1 MSTKLV
7 IVESPNKVRSIAG
20 YLGPD
25 FDVEASVGHIR
36 DLAQPSE
43 LPAAQKKGPYGKF
56 AVDVEDGFKPYYV
69 INPDKKKTVAQLRRA
84 LKNAD
89 ELYLATDDDREGEA
103 IAWHLKEVLKPTVP
117 VRRMTFTEI
126 TKEAVTRALGTTRD
140 IDTDRVDAQE
150 TRRILDRLVGYEISP
165 VLWRKVRAGLS
176 AGRVQSVATRL
187 VVERERERMAF
198 VTAGYWGVEAR
209 LAAGA
214 GAGGGAGTGATADVD
229 GAADVVGGAGAGGAD
244 GTDEPAGTP
253 FTARLTSLDGRRV
266 ATGRD
271 FTDAGALRPA
281 AVKAAVVH
289 LHEAG
294 ARAVADA
301 VMRSRPRVS
310 GVEDKPYRRRPAAPF
325 TTSTLQQEASR
336 KLRMNPRE
344 TMRVA
349 QGLYENGFI
358 TYMRTDSTVLSGQAV
373 AAARAQAAEL
383 YGAEYVPTRPRVY
396 ATRAKNAQE
405 AHEAIRPAG
414 DHFRTPAQVAGSL
427 TGSQFRLYELIWKRT
442 VASQMADAVG
452 STATVHVE
460 VPLTGA
466 GSGADRSAGAQRGAS
481 APAPGAGADADRSF
495 STADFTASGTV
506 ITFRG
511 FLAAYEEGRDAERY
525 ESESAGSTG
534 STGSTGAGG
543 KAGAKSDK
551 DVRLP
556 AMSAGD
562 DLSALSAEAS
572 GHETTPPP
580 RYTEASLVKALEERE
595 IGRPS
600 TYASIM
606 STIADRGYVDHRG
619 QALVPTWLAFAVTR
633 LLEENF
639 AELVDYDFTASMEAD
654 LDRIAAGREDRVAW
668 LTRFYFGSRARS
680 TGALAADDVVAAE
693 AEQGLKAMVENLGE
707 IDARAINSIEI
718 GEGITLRVGRY
729 GPYLEDAEGKRAN
742 VPADIAPDELT
753 VARARELFARA
764 ADDGRELG
772 TDPATGRTIVAK
784 DGRYG
789 PYVTEVLPE
798 PAAEGGAEAARD
810 AQGAGST
817 GRTKSTGATGTTGA
831 KRRGTRKSA
840 APKPRTASL
849 FKSMDLSTVTLEQ
862 ALDLL
867 SLPRVVGRDAEG
879 VDITAHNGRYGP
891 YLKKGTDSRS
901 LETEEELFTV
911 TLEQALELFAQP
923 KRRRG
928 QAAARG
934 PLREL
939 GTDPE
944 SGRPVVI
951 KDGRFG
957 PYFTDGVTNVTLRRG
972 DDPATVT
979 PERAYELLAEKRAKG
994 PVKKRTTRKK
1004 TAKTTKTTRTS
1015 AKTAKSS
1022 AKKTTAAAE
1031 KSAKAT
1037 SGRPKA
1043 AGRATKA
1050 AAEKPS

>member
-20 YLGPD
+20 YLGPE

-36 DLAQPSE
+36 DLPQPSE
-43 LPAAQKKGPYGKF
+43 LPATMKKGPYGKF
-56 AVDVEDGFKPYYV
+56 AVDVEDDFTPYYV
-69 INPDKKKTVAQLRRA
+69 VNPDKKKTVAQLKKA

-103 IAWHLKEVLKPTVP
+103 IAWHLQQVLKPKVP
-117 VRRMTFTEI
+117 VRRMVFTEI
-126 TKEAVTRALGTTRD
+126 TREAVTRALDNTRELD
-140 IDTDRVDAQE
+140 IHLVDAQE
-150 TRRILDRLVGYEISP
+150 TRRILDRLVGYEVSP

-198 VTAGYWGVEAR
+198 RPASYWGVEATFSTV
-209 LAAGA
+209 LSPVDL
-214 GAGGGAGTGATADVD
+214 TARQD
-229 GAADVVGGAGAGGAD
+229 AS
-244 GTDEPAGTP
+244 
-253 FTARLTSLDGRRV
+253 FTARLVTLDGRRV

-271 FTDAGALRPA
+271 FNDAGELRPA
-281 AVKAAVVH
+281 AVKASAVH
-289 LHEAG
+289 LHQVG
-294 ARAVADA
+294 ATAVAEA
-301 VMRSRPRVS
+301 VGRGEPRVA

-373 AAARAQAAEL
+373 AAARSQVAEL
-383 YGAEYVPTRPRVY
+383 YGAEYVPERPRVY
-396 ATRAKNAQE
+396 ASKSKGAQE

-414 DHFRTPAQVAGSL
+414 DHFRTPAQVSGEL
-427 TGSQFRLYELIWKRT
+427 TGAQFRLYELIWKRT

-452 STATVHVE
+452 STATVTVE
-460 VPLTGA
+460 VPLTPVA
-466 GSGADRSAGAQRGAS
+466 GESRDSG
-481 APAPGAGADADRSF
+481 PTF
-495 STADFTASGTV
+495 STAGLTASGTV

-525 ESESAGSTG
+525 QDD
-534 STGSTGAGG
+534 
-543 KAGAKSDK
+543 AGAAAKDSK

-556 AMSAGD
+556 AMIAGQE
-562 DLSALSAEAS
+562 LAALAAEAS

-600 TYASIM
+600 TYAATM
-606 STIADRGYVDHRG
+606 STISDRGYVDHRG

-639 AELVDYDFTASMEAD
+639 AELVDYDFTASMERD
-654 LDRIAAGREDRVAW
+654 LDRIAAGEEDRVAW
-668 LTRFYFGSRARS
+668 LRRFYNGQG
-680 TGALAADDVVAAE
+680 GAGAEQAAAQAASGELEAAVAALR
-693 AEQGLKAMVENLGE
+693 AQGLKGLVDNLGE
-707 IDARAINSIEI
+707 IDARAVNSIEI

-742 VPADIAPDELT
+742 VPADLAPDELT
-753 VARARELFARA
+753 VDKARELFTRA

-772 TDPATGRTIVAK
+772 VDPVSGHVIIAK

-798 PAAEGGAEAARD
+798 PEETTEAVQAAAAGMD
-810 AQGAGST
+810 GETVKGTAKPAKTKKTTKKTAG
-817 GRTKSTGATGTTGA
+817 
-831 KRRGTRKSA
+831 
-840 APKPRTASL
+840 PKPRTASL
-849 FKSMDLSTVTLEQ
+849 LRSMDLSTVTLEQ

-867 SLPRVVGRDAEG
+867 SLPRVVGQDPESGA
-879 VDITAHNGRYGP
+879 DITAQNGRYGP
-891 YLKKGTDSRS
+891 YLKKDTDSRS
-901 LETEEELFTV
+901 LETEEQIFTV

-928 QAAARG
+928 QSAARG

-939 GTDPE
+939 GEDPAT
-944 SGRPVVI
+944 GKPVVI

-957 PYFTDGVTNVTLRRG
+957 PYFTDGEINVTLRRG

-979 PERAYELLAEKRAKG
+979 PERAFELLAEKRAKG
-994 PVKKRTTRKK
+994 PTKKRTTRK
-1004 TAKTTKTTRTS
+1004 TA
-1015 AKTAKSS
+1015 
-1022 AKKTTAAAE
+1022 AKKTTTKKTAA
-1031 KSAKAT
+1031 KKT
-1037 SGRPKA
+1037 
-1043 AGRATKA
+1043 ATKKTATKTTTRKTA
-1050 AAEKPS
+1050 ASKES

>member
-7 IVESPNKVRSIAG
+7 IVESPNKVRSIAA
-20 YLGPD
+20 YLGAE

-43 LPAAQKKGPYGKF
+43 LPPAEKKGPYGKF

-69 INPDKKKTVAQLRRA
+69 VNPDKKKTVTQLRKA
-84 LKNAD
+84 LKGAE

-103 IAWHLKEVLKPTVP
+103 IAWHLLQVLKPKVP

-126 TKEAVTRALGTTRD
+126 TKEAVTRALASTRD
-140 IDTDRVDAQE
+140 LDIHLVDAQE
-150 TRRILDRLVGYEISP
+150 TRRILDRLVGYEVSP

-198 VTAGYWGVEAR
+198 VSAGYWGVEAEF
-209 LAAGA
+209 AALPGA
-214 GAGGGAGTGATADVD
+214 GASSISEDAD
-229 GAADVVGGAGAGGAD
+229 ARRANA
-244 GTDEPAGTP
+244 
-253 FTARLTSLDGRRV
+253 FTARLATLDGRRV

-271 FTDAGALRPA
+271 FTDAGGLRPA
-281 AVKAAVVH
+281 AVKAGTVH
-289 LHEAG
+289 LHEGG
-294 ARAVADA
+294 AKAVADA
-301 VMRSRPRVS
+301 VGRGRPRVAE
-310 GVEDKPYRRRPAAPF
+310 VEEKPYKRRPAAPF

-373 AAARAQAAEL
+373 AAARAQVAEL
-383 YGAEYVPTRPRVY
+383 YGAEYVPAKPRIY
-396 ATRAKNAQE
+396 AAKSKGAQE

-414 DHFRTPAQVAGSL
+414 DHFRTPAQVSDQLAGA
-427 TGSQFRLYELIWKRT
+427 QFRLYELIWKRT

-452 STATVHVE
+452 STATVRVE
-460 VPLTGA
+460 VPLKPA
-466 GSGADRSAGAQRGAS
+466 GGVSRDAGLT
-481 APAPGAGADADRSF
+481 F
-495 STADFTASGTV
+495 STAGFTASGTV

-600 TYASIM
+600 TYAATM
-606 STIADRGYVDHRG
+606 STISDRGYVEHRG

-639 AELVDYDFTASMEAD
+639 TELVDYDFTASMEAD
-654 LDRIAAGREDRVAW
+654 LDRIAAGQEDRIDW
-668 LTRFYFGSRARS
+668 LTRFYFGQGSQ
-680 TGALAADDVVAAE
+680 ALAVGGDGVGPADAVQADV
-693 AEQGLKAMVENLGE
+693 EQGLKALVENLGE
-707 IDARAINSIEI
+707 IDARAVNSIEI

-729 GPYLEDAEGKRAN
+729 GPYLEDDEGKRAN
-742 VPADIAPDELT
+742 VPADVAPDELT
-753 VARARELFARA
+753 VAKARELFERA

-772 TDPATGRTIVAK
+772 VDPATGHTIIAK

-798 PAAEGGAEAARD
+798 PSEEAA
-810 AQGAGST
+810 ST
-817 GRTKSTGATGTTGA
+817 E
-831 KRRGTRKSA
+831 SA
-840 APKPRTASL
+840 ASGEKAGKTGKTTRTTRAKKAAKPKPRTASL
-849 FKSMDLSTVTLEQ
+849 LKTMTLATVTLEQ

-867 SLPRVVGRDAEG
+867 SLPRIVGQDAEG
-879 VDITAHNGRYGP
+879 VDITAQNGRYGP

-901 LETEEELFTV
+901 LETEEQIFTV

-939 GTDPE
+939 GEDPE

-957 PYFTDGVTNVTLRRG
+957 PYFTDGETNVTLRRG

-994 PVKKRTTRKK
+994 PAKKRTTRK
-1004 TAKTTKTTRTS
+1004 TA
-1015 AKTAKSS
+1015 
-1022 AKKTTAAAE
+1022 AKKTTT
-1031 KSAKAT
+1031 K
-1037 SGRPKA
+1037 
-1043 AGRATKA
+1043 KA
-1050 AAEKPS
+1050 AAKKTTTARKTSTKTAQKTATRKKTTPPAEES

>member
-20 YLGPD
+20 YLGPE

-36 DLAQPSE
+36 DLPQPSE
-43 LPAAQKKGPYGKF
+43 LPATMKKGPYGKF
-56 AVDVEDGFKPYYV
+56 AVDVEDDFTPYYV
-69 INPDKKKTVAQLRRA
+69 VNPDKKKTVAQLKKA
-84 LKNAD
+84 LKEAD

-103 IAWHLKEVLKPTVP
+103 IAWHLQQVLKPKVP
-117 VRRMTFTEI
+117 VRRMVFTEI
-126 TKEAVTRALGTTRD
+126 TREAVTRALDNTRELD
-140 IDTDRVDAQE
+140 IHLVDAQE
-150 TRRILDRLVGYEISP
+150 TRRILDRLVGYEVSP

-198 VTAGYWGVEAR
+198 RSASYWGVEATFSTVLSAVDVTAR
-209 LAAGA
+209 QAAS
-214 GAGGGAGTGATADVD
+214 
-229 GAADVVGGAGAGGAD
+229 
-244 GTDEPAGTP
+244 
-253 FTARLTSLDGRRV
+253 FTARLVTLDGRRV

-271 FTDAGALRPA
+271 FNDDGQLRPA
-281 AVKAAVVH
+281 ALKASAVH
-289 LHEAG
+289 LHQVG
-294 ARAVADA
+294 ATAVAEA
-301 VMRSRPRVS
+301 IGRGEPRVV
-310 GVEDKPYRRRPAAPF
+310 GVEDKPYKRRPAAPF

-373 AAARAQAAEL
+373 AAARSQVAEL
-383 YGAEYVPTRPRVY
+383 YGAEYVPERPRVY
-396 ATRAKNAQE
+396 ASKSKGAQE

-414 DHFRTPAQVAGSL
+414 DHFRTPAQVSGEL
-427 TGSQFRLYELIWKRT
+427 TGAQFRLYELIWKRT

-452 STATVHVE
+452 STATVTVE
-460 VPLTGA
+460 VPLTPVA
-466 GSGADRSAGAQRGAS
+466 GESRDSG
-481 APAPGAGADADRSF
+481 PTF
-495 STADFTASGTV
+495 STAGLTASGTV

-525 ESESAGSTG
+525 QDDS
-534 STGSTGAGG
+534 GAT
-543 KAGAKSDK
+543 AKDSK

-556 AMSAGD
+556 AMISGQELAP
-562 DLSALSAEAS
+562 LAAEAA

-600 TYASIM
+600 TYAATM
-606 STIADRGYVDHRG
+606 STISDRGYVDHRG

-639 AELVDYDFTASMEAD
+639 AELVDYDFTASMERD
-654 LDRIAAGREDRVAW
+654 LDRIAAGEEDRVAW
-668 LTRFYFGSRARS
+668 LRRFYNGQGGDVAPEVAQAAASGDLDAAAAALRA
-680 TGALAADDVVAAE
+680 
-693 AEQGLKAMVENLGE
+693 QGLKGLVDNLGE
-707 IDARAINSIEI
+707 IDARAVNSIEI

-742 VPADIAPDELT
+742 VPADLAPDELT
-753 VARARELFARA
+753 VDKARELFTRA

-772 TDPATGRTIVAK
+772 VDPVSGHVIIAK

-798 PAAEGGAEAARD
+798 PEETAEAEA
-810 AQGAGST
+810 
-817 GRTKSTGATGTTGA
+817 TKAATTA
-831 KRRGTRKSA
+831 KTAKSA
-840 APKPRTASL
+840 KAKKTAKAAKPKPRTASL
-849 FKSMDLSTVTLEQ
+849 LRSMDLSTVTLEQ

-867 SLPRVVGRDAEG
+867 SLPRVVGQDPESG
-879 VDITAHNGRYGP
+879 EDITAQNGRYGP

-901 LETEEELFTV
+901 LETEEQIFTV
-911 TLEQALELFAQP
+911 TLEQALEIFAQP

-939 GTDPE
+939 GQDPATDK
-944 SGRPVVI
+944 PVVI

-957 PYFTDGVTNVTLRRG
+957 PYITDGQTNVTVPRSE
-972 DDPATVT
+972 DPATISA
-979 PERAYELLAEKRAKG
+979 ERAFELLADKRAKG
-994 PVKKRTTRKK
+994 PAKKRTTKK
-1004 TAKTTKTTRTS
+1004 TTAKKATTKKATTKKV
-1015 AKTAKSS
+1015 A
-1022 AKKTTAAAE
+1022 AKKTTA
-1031 KSAKAT
+1031 KTT
-1037 SGRPKA
+1037 SS
-1043 AGRATKA
+1043 KA
-1050 AAEKPS
+1050 AASKED